1 MLKPRNLFSALL
13 IASFL
18 VACNGG
24 YETPEVRT
32 PEMAAQAKSSVIA
45 YLAKKNLPPEGLA
58 TFESS
63 VQPEPGFSY
72 LYTGNDRC
80 IEIIV
85 LCYGE
90 NCSEVRSYPYDRHG
104 EKCPL

>member
-1 MLKPRNLFSALL
+1 VLKPLKLL
-13 IASFL
+13 LVLIVTSLL
-18 VACNGG
+18 VACDGG

-32 PEMAAQAKSSVIA
+32 PEMAAQAKSSVLA
-45 YLAKKNLPPEGLA
+45 YLARKNLPPEGLA
-58 TFESS
+58 AFKSL
-63 VQPEPGFSY
+63 VKPEPGFSY

-85 LCYGE
+85 LCYGR

-104 EKCPL
+104 EQCPL

>member
-1 MLKPRNLFSALL
+1 MFTAILGISLL
-13 IASFL
+13 IG
-18 VACNGG
+18 CGDG
-24 YETPEVRT
+24 YETPTIRT
-32 PEMAAQAKSSVIA
+32 AEMEAQARSSVVS
-45 YLAKKNLPPEGLA
+45 YLAKQGLTSDELA
-58 TFESS
+58 SFKSS

-72 LYTGNDRC
+72 LYTGKNRC

-85 LCYGE
+85 LCYDQ

>member
-1 MLKPRNLFSALL
+1 MLASRNIFTAFLGMSLL
-13 IASFL
+13 
-18 VACNGG
+18 VGCDGG
-24 YETPEVRT
+24 YETPTIRT
-32 PEMAAQAKSSVIA
+32 AEMEAQAKSSVVA
-45 YLAKKNLPPEGLA
+45 YLAKQNLTSDGLA
-58 TFESS
+58 SFKSS

-72 LYTGNDRC
+72 LYTGNNRC

-85 LCYGE
+85 LCNGQ